1 MYNCERGYGKRGYGE
16 NILIELCARV
26 VLRDIAARGR

>member
-1 MYNCERGYGKRGYGE
+1 MVNEGVEKGE
-16 NILIELCARV
+16 NILIAPCACV